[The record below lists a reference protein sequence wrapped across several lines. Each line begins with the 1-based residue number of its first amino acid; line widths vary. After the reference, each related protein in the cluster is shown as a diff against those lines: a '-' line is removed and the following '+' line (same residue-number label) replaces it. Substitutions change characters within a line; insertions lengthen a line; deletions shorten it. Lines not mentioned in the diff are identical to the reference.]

1 MTSAS
6 AGRER
11 KLQPKPYGPIDMLF
25 PIVLYHRMWWLLL
38 LTTVTAV
45 EDWRCPEISNVSC
58 SCDLPHTLRCTG
70 GRDALLTIASAL
82 QALSPSAAVS
92 LLDCSLQNV
101 SFLPASLLQNVSL
114 HGLVISSGEL
124 RQVSREAFT
133 GLSTP
138 LQALGLPNNLLDSVP
153 TEALHSLHHLERLDL
168 SHNRLQRIH
177 NTSFENLTGLMF
189 LDLSDNMINWI
200 SPDAFMPVPLLQTLR
215 LQGNRLGVSMVAS
228 LQGLRRLRELDLSGN
243 SLAGPLG
250 PSTLPR
256 LPSLAVLS
264 LAHNQLSSVTRGAL
278 AGLDTL
284 SSLSLHHN
292 QIDVLEDHAFR
303 AIATLNELNLAHNR
317 IVAVSG
323 ASLAHLTG
331 LKKLDIAHNFLRAI
345 TSDLIQ
351 PLRNLSELR
360 LDDNDI
366 SMVASDAFST
376 TITLKRFTLSEN
388 PLNCDCNLSQFASW
402 LRNAST
408 LPSADKATSVCA
420 TPPSLENGLVKEL
433 SPSELVCGGQEE
445 APIPS
450 EDPLATPM
458 PVSGTRVVLRGF
470 QFDGS
475 KVSLL
480 WSVEASALTYSCD
493 ALFVYE
499 ELGVHEVL
507 LESNPLKCDSSQLV
521 DPKTLALALSASD
534 LQLGHRY
541 RYCVVLLEGGGND
554 ESALVLGCSEIIPL
568 LPTVKSNS
576 LPGSKTGSYITS
588 LDANLTDLGT
598 MTVSAEI
605 WKDQADPHC
614 LLTVTVFVTGTLV
627 AQRHLNCSLP
637 WTLIHGL
644 PQGPY
649 QVCAT
654 LGDFPPTE
662 SKTKCLTVTQPL
674 GAHANTTLNLV
685 LIILLF
691 LLSTVL
697 ILAVYHAIRK
707 ILKRPKNHQCFLP
720 VAQTED
726 QHARWPEN
734 LS

>member
-1 MTSAS
+1 
-6 AGRER
+6 
-11 KLQPKPYGPIDMLF
+11 
-25 PIVLYHRMWWLLL
+25 MWWLLL
-38 LTTVTAV
+38 VVAVTA
-45 EDWRCPEISNVSC
+45 EEWRCPEISNVSC

-70 GRDALLTIASAL
+70 GREALPTVAATLRS
-82 QALSPSAAVS
+82 LSPSASVS
-92 LLDCSLQNV
+92 LLDCTVQNV
-101 SFLPASLLQNVSL
+101 SFLPGLLLQNVSL
-114 HGLVISSGEL
+114 HGLVVSSGEL
-124 RQVSREAFT
+124 RHVSPDAFT
-133 GLSTP
+133 GLTTP
-138 LQALGLPNNLLDSVP
+138 LQALGLPNNQLDSVP
-153 TEALHSLHHLERLDL
+153 TSAFRGLLHLERLDL
-168 SHNRLQRIH
+168 SHNKIHRIH
-177 NTSFENLTGLMF
+177 NISFENLTSLTF
-189 LDLSDNMINWI
+189 LDLSENLISWI
-200 SPDAFMPVPLLQTLR
+200 SPDAFVPLPLLHTLR
-215 LQGNRLGVSMVAS
+215 LQGNRLTVAVVAS
-228 LQGLRRLRELDLSGN
+228 LQGLRSLRELDLSGN

-256 LPSLAVLS
+256 LPNLSVLS

-278 AGLDTL
+278 AGLDAL

-303 AIATLNELNLAHNR
+303 AIATLGELNLAHNR

-323 ASLAHLTG
+323 ASLAHLAG

-345 TSDLIQ
+345 TSDLTQ
-351 PLRNLSELR
+351 PLRNLTELR

-366 SMVASDAFST
+366 SMVATDAFSFN
-376 TITLKRFTLSEN
+376 IRLKRFTLSEN

-402 LRNAST
+402 LRNSST
-408 LPSADKATSVCA
+408 LSTADKATSVCA
-420 TPPSLENGLVKEL
+420 TPPSLENGLVEEL
-433 SPSELVCGGQEE
+433 SASELVCGGQEE
-445 APIPS
+445 SPIPS
-450 EDPLATPM
+450 ETPLGTPM
-458 PVSGTRVVLRGF
+458 PVSGTRVALRGF

-493 ALFVYE
+493 ALFIYE
-499 ELGVHEVL
+499 ELGLHEIL

-521 DPKTLALALSASD
+521 DPKTLSITLSASD

-568 LPTVKSNS
+568 LPTVKTN
-576 LPGSKTGSYITS
+576 PVAKTKSYITS
-588 LDANLTDLGT
+588 LEANLTDMGSL
-598 MTVSAEI
+598 MVSTHI
-605 WKDQADPHC
+605 WKDKSDAHC
-614 LLTVTVFVTGTLV
+614 LLTITVFVSGTLV

-637 WTLIHGL
+637 WAVIHGL

-662 SKTKCLTVTQPL
+662 PKTRCLTVSQPAT
-674 GAHANTTLNLV
+674 AHANTTLNLV
-685 LIILLF
+685 LTGLLF
-691 LLSTVL
+691 LLSMVL
-697 ILAVYHAIRK
+697 ILAVYHSVRK

-726 QHARWPEN
+726 QHARWPETV
-734 LS
+734 S